1 MGCGSDSQS
10 MLFNDCGCGCKG
22 KKQEKKFMI
31 SLMSALVFF
40 LVAHPQTFLLVRKV
54 VGEWVSSASGCP
66 SKRGLLLHSLVFLL
80 VTWGMMNFRVPTMF
94 KKEGLENEGPNIA
107 SLDAALSSMPGA
119 GPPVVSETPA
129 MVEDAM
135 KREQEK
141 KMGEVAATG
150 VAPLDSPDQ
159 PLEGTV
165 PELEPEEDDSGLFAP
180 FGSPSKSTAPS
191 VSSSMMGAPSM
202 PDESSASPLKE
213 GAYQQ
218 CRCSD
223 GSSVMLFK

>member
-1 MGCGSDSQS
+1 MGCGGDSQS

-40 LVAHPQTFLLVRKV
+40 LVAHPQTFLLVRKL

-80 VTWGMMNFRVPTMF
+80 VTWGMMNFRVPAMF
-94 KKEGLENEGPNIA
+94 KKEGMENETTDA
-107 SLDAALSSMPGA
+107 KTLDSMLDGMPGA
-119 GPPVVSETPA
+119 GPSVTPA
-129 MVEDAM
+129 IEEDTM
-135 KREQEK
+135 RREQEK
-141 KMGEVAATG
+141 EKKIGEVAETG

-159 PLEGTV
+159 PLEGT
-165 PELEPEEDDSGLFAP
+165 PPAPEPEEDDSGLFAP
-180 FGSPSKSTAPS
+180 FSSSDEPPAPS

-202 PDESSASPLKE
+202 PDESSASPLKA